1 MITIKS
7 AEEIKRMQASADIAA
22 FAMEKAL
29 AAVKEGVTTKQIDDI
44 VFRHIIDA
52 GATPS
57 FKGYNGFPGS
67 ACISVNEEIVH
78 GIPGP
83 RVLQEGD
90 IVSIDLGAYFHGYHS
105 DMARTIGV
113 GKISVEAQELID
125 VTKQSFL
132 DGAAKAVTGNRIID
146 ISKAIEAAA
155 NKKGYGVIRELI
167 GHGVGQN
174 LHEAPDVPNY
184 AGLRKGPVLRAGMT
198 LAVEPM
204 FSLGSR
210 EMITE
215 DDGWTAVT
223 KDRSLS
229 AHYENTILIAEEG
242 PCYILTIPGARG
254 TEL

>member
-22 FAMEKAL
+22 AAMEKAL
-29 AAVKEGVTTKQIDDI
+29 SAVKEGVTTQQIDDI
-44 VFRHIIDA
+44 VFRYIINA

-67 ACISVNEEIVH
+67 ACISLNEEIVH

-90 IVSIDLGAYFHGYHS
+90 IISIDLGAYFHGYHS

-113 GKISVEAQELID
+113 GKISAEAQELID
-125 VTKQSFL
+125 VTKQSFF
-132 DGAAKAVTGNRIID
+132 DGIAQAVVGNRIMD

-167 GHGVGQN
+167 GHGVGQD

-184 AGLRKGPVLRAGMT
+184 AGFRKGPVLRAGMT

-229 AHYENTILIAEEG
+229 AHYENTIVIAEEG
-242 PCYILTIPGARG
+242 PPYILTIPGERG
-254 TEL
+254 TRI